1 MSDKQIAQLVS
12 QFAHLRSDLQAYHD
26 FVRNHV
32 ETQMA
37 SFDDLKREVRESRDT
52 VDAVL
57 NFVSGLKSQLA
68 AALAQN
74 DPAAIQEI
82 VDELDAQQAKIAEA
96 VAQTPAAP
104 SQPPPV
110 EAPVEAPSEPAP
122 PADPGSEPQPG

>member
-1 MSDKQIAQLVS
+1 
-12 QFAHLRSDLQAYHD
+12 
-26 FVRNHV
+26 
-32 ETQMA
+32 MA